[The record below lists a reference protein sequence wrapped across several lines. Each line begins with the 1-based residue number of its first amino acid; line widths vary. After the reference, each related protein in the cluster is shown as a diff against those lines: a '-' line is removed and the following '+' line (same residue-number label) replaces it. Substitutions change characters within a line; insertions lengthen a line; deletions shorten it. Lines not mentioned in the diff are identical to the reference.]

1 MKVNTDKV
9 VLGPFLDLD
18 GFMNVCRA
26 GATVEF
32 SEEYVE
38 RVSAARAL
46 VEQWAAEE
54 RVMYGVTTGFGS
66 LCTKAISSE
75 ETAQL
80 QHNILESHSVSVG
93 QPLPV
98 EAVRGIMLM
107 VLQNVGQGHSG
118 VRIEILEMYR
128 EFLNRGITPWV
139 PGDGSV
145 GYLSP
150 EAHIARVIEG
160 NGKVWYQGALEDAS
174 EALAKVGMQPR
185 PLSSKEGLAL
195 VSGTTSPTAFAA
207 IAVYD
212 MINAAKA
219 ADVIGAL
226 SLENLRGT
234 LRAFDDRICL
244 VRPHSE
250 QAQSASTVRRML
262 VDSRIVQE
270 SQRLQDALSLRA
282 IPQLHGAA
290 KKTLYDAKQT
300 VETEI
305 NACSD
310 NPVIWT
316 RAGEEDI
323 ISCCNCDAAYVG
335 IEMDSAA
342 VAAANLAK
350 MSERRNS
357 RLIDGS
363 ISGFPDFMVANPG
376 LNSGL
381 MIPQYAQAGLLN
393 EIRVLS
399 SPATIDN
406 TPTCNM
412 QEDYVSMGYNACR
425 KAMAIAQKLEYIL
438 AIELL
443 ADYQATC
450 FTEDWPQR
458 ASASRA
464 VYEEIGRSLPLI
476 HEDTFIHGYI
486 EHLKA
491 YIHTGAIIDT
501 VSGLIGELK

>member
-1 MKVNTDKV
+1 MVNADKII
-9 VLGPFLDLD
+9 LGPVLDLD
-18 GFMNVCRA
+18 GFMSVCRA

-32 SEEYVE
+32 SEDYIE
-38 RVSAARAL
+38 RVLAARKL

-66 LCTKAISSE
+66 LCTKAISAD
-75 ETAQL
+75 ETAKL

-93 QPLPV
+93 QPLSI

-118 VRIEILEMYR
+118 VRLEVLEMYR

-160 NGKVWYQGALEDAS
+160 NGKVWYQGVLEDAR
-174 EALAKVGMQPR
+174 ETLAKVGITPM

-195 VSGTTSPTAFAA
+195 ISGTTSPTAFAA

-219 ADVIGAL
+219 SDIIGAL
-226 SLENLRGT
+226 SMENLQGT

-250 QAQSASTVRRML
+250 QAHSASTVRRML
-262 VDSRIVQE
+262 ADSQIVQK

-290 KKTLYDAKQT
+290 KKTLYDAKRT

-305 NACSD
+305 NSCCD
-310 NPVIWT
+310 NPIIWT
-316 RAGEEDI
+316 GPGEEDI

-350 MSERRNS
+350 ISERRNS

-363 ISGFPDFMVANPG
+363 ISGLPDFMVANPG

-393 EIRVLS
+393 EIRILS

-406 TPTCNM
+406 TPTCNG

-443 ADYQATC
+443 SDYQATC
-450 FTEDWPQR
+450 FTGEEPQR
-458 ASASRA
+458 AAASRA
-464 VYEEIGRSLPLI
+464 VYEEIGRDLPLI
-476 HEDTFIHGYI
+476 REDTFIQGYI
-486 EHLKA
+486 EHLRA
-491 YIHTGAIIDT
+491 YIHTGAIVAT
-501 VSGLIGELK
+501 VSELIGDLK